1 MKCIG
6 AQKRVNDA
14 KLARLGF
21 VRRALTRKT
30 YMASNVLLCSHYWRL
45 FGLSSST
52 TGGVPILVMRE
63 GANRSRGREA
73 QHNNIMAAKVVAES
87 VRSALGPKGMDKML
101 VDSFGDVT
109 ITSDGRTI
117 LDEMDVQHP
126 AAKMLVEVAKTQ
138 DKEAGD
144 GTTSAVIIAGELLS
158 RAEELIDKN
167 IHPTVIIDGYRKA
180 ADKALVTLE
189 KIAIP
194 IDLKSTEYL
203 KKAASTSMGSKLVAE
218 YKDYLADLAVKA
230 MMAVVEKQ
238 ADGTFRADVDDVKVE
253 KKTGESLKETSL
265 ISGIVLDKEIVHS
278 GMPKRLEK
286 AKIALLDAS
295 LENEKPE
302 MDAKISIESPE
313 QIEAFLNQEETMLK
327 DMVEKV
333 LATGTNVV
341 ICQKGIDDMAQHFL
355 ARKGVIAIRR
365 AKKSDMEKLARATG
379 AKIISSIDAL
389 AASDLGYAA
398 LVEERKTG
406 DDKMTYIEGCK
417 NPKSVTLLIRGG
429 TQRMIAEAERSIHDG
444 LCVVKDLIEDPR
456 IVAGGSAPEME
467 MANVIK
473 KYAQTVQGREQ
484 LAITIFAE
492 SLEAIATTLAENAGL
507 DTVDILSEL
516 RTRHQKGETWAG
528 IDVLAGKVEDMT
540 KINVYEPLAV
550 KKQIIKS
557 ANEAA
562 SMILKI
568 DDVIA
573 SQKMKSPPMPPG
585 GGMPGGMGGMGGM
598 SGGMM

>member
-1 MKCIG
+1 M
-6 AQKRVNDA
+6 
-14 KLARLGF
+14 
-21 VRRALTRKT
+21 
-30 YMASNVLLCSHYWRL
+30 
-45 FGLSSST
+45 SSST
-52 TGGVPILVMRE
+52 AGGVPILVMRE

-138 DKEAGD
+138 DKETGD

-180 ADKALVTLE
+180 SDKALETLE
-189 KIAIP
+189 KIAIS
-194 IDLKSTEYL
+194 IDLKSHDYL
-203 KKAASTSMGSKLVAE
+203 KKAAATSMGSKIVAE

-230 MMAVVEKQ
+230 MIAVAEKQ

-333 LATGTNVV
+333 LATGANVV

-365 AKKSDMEKLARATG
+365 AKKSDMEKLARASG

-398 LVEERKTG
+398 LVEERRTG

-429 TQRMIAEAERSIHDG
+429 TQRMTAEAERSIHDG

-467 MANVIK
+467 MASVIK
-473 KYAQTVQGREQ
+473 KFAQTVQGREQ

-507 DTVDILSEL
+507 DPVDILSEL

-585 GGMPGGMGGMGGM
+585 GMGGMGGM
-598 SGGMM
+598 PGGMM

>member
-1 MKCIG
+1 MK
-6 AQKRVNDA
+6 
-14 KLARLGF
+14 
-21 VRRALTRKT
+21 
-30 YMASNVLLCSHYWRL
+30 
-45 FGLSSST
+45 
-52 TGGVPILVMRE
+52 E
-63 GANRSRGREA
+63 GSKRSRGREA
-73 QHNNIMAAKVVAES
+73 QHANIMAAKVVAES
-87 VRSALGPKGMDKML
+87 VRSALGPRGMDKML

-126 AAKMLVEVAKTQ
+126 AAKMIVEVAKTQ
-138 DKEAGD
+138 DKETGD
-144 GTTSAVIIAGELLS
+144 GTTSAVIISGELLS

-180 ADKALVTLE
+180 ADKALETLD

-194 IDLKSTEYL
+194 IDLKSHDYL

-218 YKDYLADLAVKA
+218 YKDYLANLAVKA
-230 MMAVVEKQ
+230 MLAVAEKQ
-238 ADGTFRADVDDVKVE
+238 SGGTYRADVDDVKVE
-253 KKTGESLKETSL
+253 KKTGESLKDTNL
-265 ISGIVLDKEIVHS
+265 INGIVLDKEIVHS
-278 GMPKRLEK
+278 GMPKRMEN
-286 AKIALLDAS
+286 AKIALLEAS

-313 QIEAFLNQEETMLK
+313 QIEAFLKQEETMLK

-333 LATGTNVV
+333 LASGANVV
-341 ICQKGIDDMAQHFL
+341 VCQKGIDDMAQHFL

-379 AKIISSIDAL
+379 GKIISNIDAL
-389 AASDLGYAA
+389 TSSDLGYAA
-398 LVEERKTG
+398 LVEERRTG

-429 TQRMIAEAERSIHDG
+429 TQRMTAEAERSIHDA
-444 LCVVKDLIEDPR
+444 LCVVKDLIEEPK

-467 MANVIK
+467 MASVLK
-473 KYAQTVQGREQ
+473 KYAQTVKGREQ
-484 LAITIFAE
+484 LAIIVFAE
-492 SLEAIATTLAENAGL
+492 SLEIIATTLAENAGL
-507 DTVDILSEL
+507 NPIDMLSEL
-516 RTRHQKGETWAG
+516 RIRHEKGETWAG
-528 IDVLAGKVEDMT
+528 IDVLTGKVEDMT

-557 ANEAA
+557 ANEA
-562 SMILKI
+562 STMILKI
-568 DDVIA
+568 DDIISTA
-573 SQKMKSPPMPPG
+573 KMKTPPMPPG

-598 SGGMM
+598 PGGMM